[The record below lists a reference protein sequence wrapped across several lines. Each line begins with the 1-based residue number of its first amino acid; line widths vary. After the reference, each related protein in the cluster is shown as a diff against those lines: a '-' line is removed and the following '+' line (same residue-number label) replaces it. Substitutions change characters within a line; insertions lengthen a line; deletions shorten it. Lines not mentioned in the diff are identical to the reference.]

1 MSDEKAIRVLI
12 VDDHAVVRSG
22 LADFVLAFDD
32 FELVA
37 EASGGRAAV
46 ELCARL
52 QPDVVLMDMVM
63 PDMDGAAS
71 TQAVRQQNPQIQIIA
86 LTSFREESLV
96 HAALQA
102 GAIGYLLKNV
112 TAEELAAAIRAAHR
126 GQPTLAPE
134 ATMALIR
141 ATTQPPQIGHDLTER
156 EREVLALMVAGMNNH
171 ALAQQLGVSL
181 STIKYH
187 VSNIISKL
195 GAANRTEAAT
205 LAVQH
210 HLVE

>member
-1 MSDEKAIRVLI
+1 MSENTIIQVLI

-22 LADFVLAFDD
+22 LSDFVLAFDD
-32 FELVA
+32 FDLVG
-37 EASGGRAAV
+37 EANGGRSAV

-52 QPDVVLMDMVM
+52 KPDVVLMDMVM
-63 PDMDGAAS
+63 PDMDGAAA
-71 TQAVRQQNPQIQIIA
+71 TQTIRQQNPDIQIIA
-86 LTSFREESLV
+86 LTSFREEHIV
-96 HAALQA
+96 HAAMQA

-112 TAEELAAAIRAAHR
+112 TAEELAIAIRSAYH
-126 GQPTLAPE
+126 GKPTLAPE

-141 ATTQPPQIGHDLTER
+141 ATTQPPQLGYDLTDR
-156 EREVLALMVAGMNNH
+156 EKEVLALMVAGLNNQAM
-171 ALAQQLGVSL
+171 ALQLSVSL

-195 GAANRTEAAT
+195 GATNRTEAAT

-210 HLVE
+210 HLVN

>member
-1 MSDEKAIRVLI
+1 MNEGKVIRVLI

-22 LADFVLAFDD
+22 LTDFVLVFDE
-32 FELVA
+32 FELVG
-37 EASGGRAAV
+37 EANGGRAAV
-46 ELCARL
+46 ELCAQL

-63 PDMDGAAS
+63 PDMDGAAA
-71 TQAVRQQNPQIQIIA
+71 TQAIREQHPGIQIIA
-86 LTSFREESLV
+86 LTSFREDHLV
-96 HAALQA
+96 HAAMQA

-112 TAEELAAAIRAAHR
+112 TAEELAAAIRSAYH
-126 GQPTLAPE
+126 GKPTLAPE

-141 ATTQPPQIGHDLTER
+141 SATQPPQLGHDLTER
-156 EREVLALMVAGMNNH
+156 EREVLTLMVAGLNNQ
-171 ALAQQLGVSL
+171 AMAAQLSVSL

-195 GAANRTEAAT
+195 GATNRTEAAT

-210 HLVE
+210 HLVT